1 VLKKLLKGV
10 QNEFDAKVKR
20 IRSDNGTEFKNTQ
33 LEDYLDEE
41 DIKHEFLT
49 PYTPQQNEVTER
61 KNITLIEMARTMLD
75 EYKTSDRFWAEAVN
89 MACHATNHLYRH
101 KLLKKT
107 PDELLTGNKSN
118 DSYFRIFGSKCY
130 VLQKWSKSSKFAPKV
145 YECFLLGYD

>member
-20 IRSDNGTEFKNTQ
+20 IRSDNDTEFKNTQ

-61 KNITLIEMARTMLD
+61 KSITLIEMARTILD

-89 MACHATNHLYRH
+89 TACHATNHLYRH
-101 KLLKKT
+101 KLLNKT
-107 PDELLTGNKSN
+107 PYELLTGNKSN

-130 VLQKWSKSSKFAPKV
+130 VLKKRSKSSKFAPNV
-145 YECFLLGYD
+145 YEGFLLGYD